1 MDDIDPKGRFVNLF
15 DKFSPLC
22 GMAFTTNFA
31 GKLYCYSVALAVEE
45 KQSNFLAVEYFHS
58 IYIS

>member
-1 MDDIDPKGRFVNLF
+1 
-15 DKFSPLC
+15 
-22 GMAFTTNFA
+22 MAFTTNFA